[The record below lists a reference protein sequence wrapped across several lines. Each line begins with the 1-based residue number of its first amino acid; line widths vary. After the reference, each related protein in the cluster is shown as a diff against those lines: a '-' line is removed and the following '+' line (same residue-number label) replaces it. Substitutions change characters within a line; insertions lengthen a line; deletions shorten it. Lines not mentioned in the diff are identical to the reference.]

1 MHERGRKKKKERK
14 EIPLRHFFFVLRWTL
29 LLWPARAILFVP
41 APFCCLERPFTL
53 QRCFLFS
60 DIGPSASFLTRPV
73 VPSGS
78 IQNHDTYTCIHV
90 FMILRFFPKNRY
102 TACACLIHTRK
113 GFFPLRD
120 VTTCDCSGQ
129 FFLLLLF

>member
-1 MHERGRKKKKERK
+1 MHERGRKKKERK

-53 QRCFLFS
+53 QRCFLLS

-90 FMILRFFPKNRY
+90 FMILRFFPCWHKNWY

-120 VTTCDCSGQ
+120 VTIVPAS